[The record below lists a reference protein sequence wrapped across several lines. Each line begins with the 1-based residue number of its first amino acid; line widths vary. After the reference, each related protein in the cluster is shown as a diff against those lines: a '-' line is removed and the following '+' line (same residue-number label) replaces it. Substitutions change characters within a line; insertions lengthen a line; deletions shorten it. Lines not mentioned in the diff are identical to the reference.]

1 MASSKYLRH
10 RKDNRRY
17 HSPIRGEMERLKQY
31 WVAVILSLTLFL
43 AVIVPVYYTSTKVET
58 VVCSVNYKRVVS
70 NHGNLDY
77 EVFTSC
83 GPMSIKGNPLDGNI
97 DPSAMFNQINAGET
111 YTFVIRGSW
120 VPILDSYPT
129 IINVRK

>member
-1 MASSKYLRH
+1 
-10 RKDNRRY
+10 
-17 HSPIRGEMERLKQY
+17 MERLKQY

-43 AVIVPVYYTSTKVET
+43 AVIVPVYYTSTRVET
-58 VVCSVNYKRVVS
+58 LACKVNDKRIVS
-70 NHGNLDY
+70 DHGNLNY

-83 GPMSIKGNPLDGNI
+83 GPMSIRRTLLDGNI
-97 DPSAMFNQINAGET
+97 DPSAMFNQINVGEI

-120 VPILDSYPT
+120 APILDSYPT

>member
-1 MASSKYLRH
+1 
-10 RKDNRRY
+10 
-17 HSPIRGEMERLKQY
+17 MERFKQY

-43 AVIVPVYYTSTKVET
+43 AVIVPVYYISTKVVT
-58 VVCSVNYKRVVS
+58 LACRVNDKRIVS

-83 GPMSIKGNPLDGNI
+83 GPMSIRSTLLDGNI
-97 DPSAMFNQINAGET
+97 DPLAMFNQINAGET